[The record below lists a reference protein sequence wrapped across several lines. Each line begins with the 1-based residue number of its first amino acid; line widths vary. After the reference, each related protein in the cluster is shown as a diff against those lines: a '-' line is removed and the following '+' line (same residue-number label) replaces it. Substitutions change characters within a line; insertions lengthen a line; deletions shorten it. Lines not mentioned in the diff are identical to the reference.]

1 MDYEDFVKAIREE
14 EEMSK
19 TKSLTRKKMKRSDK
33 LQAEGQKRMVK
44 KNITREATDFLHRLR
59 SSKRSIA
66 MDAAASVKIRKA
78 LAEFKQKIS
87 EVWASISC
95 VLLRA
100 S

>member
-1 MDYEDFVKAIREE
+1 MLDNYEDFVKAIREE

-44 KNITREATDFLHRLR
+44 KMVTREAKDFISRLR
-59 SSKRSIA
+59 SPKRSN
-66 MDAAASVKIRKA
+66 AAHPEASVKVRKA

-87 EVWASISC
+87 EV
-95 VLLRA
+95 
-100 S
+100 